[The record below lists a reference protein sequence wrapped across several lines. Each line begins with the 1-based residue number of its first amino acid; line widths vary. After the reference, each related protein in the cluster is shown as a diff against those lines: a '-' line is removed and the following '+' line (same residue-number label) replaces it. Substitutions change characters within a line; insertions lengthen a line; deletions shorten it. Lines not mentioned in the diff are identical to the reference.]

1 MIHGTNDFMR
11 SRITLIAGSPA
22 VDEQPERRWDRRT
35 RVLLA
40 ISAVLVISGLVH
52 LVVFVFGDRPWAGP
66 VSWRKPFT
74 FGVSF
79 GVTLASVVWVTSY
92 LRLAE
97 RTRTLLLGIFAADC
111 VVEVAGITL
120 QAWRDV
126 PSHLN
131 RSTPA
136 NTAVAVTL
144 AIGGAVLIAV
154 LGWFAV
160 IAARGRIDA
169 APSMRLAIR
178 AGFLLLVAGLLAG
191 AAMIAVGTVAMNTA
205 TAAHAYAV
213 TGFLKE
219 FHGVTLHAVLALP
232 ALAWLLARVRWPE
245 PRRHAV
251 MRAVVAA
258 YVVAA
263 LAALVFD
270 LATV

>member
-1 MIHGTNDFMR
+1 M
-11 SRITLIAGSPA
+11 
-22 VDEQPERRWDRRT
+22 DEPLGRRWDRRT

-40 ISAVLVISGLVH
+40 ISAVLVISGLAH
-52 LVVFVFGDRPWAGP
+52 LVVFVLGDRPWAGP

-92 LRLAE
+92 LRLAD
-97 RTRTLLLGIFAADC
+97 RTRTLLLWIFAADC

-120 QAWRDV
+120 QAWRGV

-144 AIGGAVLIAV
+144 AIGGAVLIVV
-154 LGWFAV
+154 LGGFALT
-160 IAARGRIDA
+160 AARGRIDA
-169 APSMRLAIR
+169 APSMRLAVR
-178 AGFLLLVAGLLAG
+178 AGFLLLLAGLFAG
-191 AAMIAVGTVAMNTA
+191 AVMIGVGTVAMNTG

-232 ALAWLLARVRWPE
+232 ALAWLLARLPWTE

-251 MRAVVAA
+251 VRAAVAA
-258 YVVAA
+258 YVVVA
-263 LAALVFD
+263 LSALVFD
-270 LATV
+270 LAAA

>member
-1 MIHGTNDFMR
+1 M
-11 SRITLIAGSPA
+11 
-22 VDEQPERRWDRRT
+22 PEPSKRRWDRRT
-35 RVLLA
+35 RILLA
-40 ISAVLVISGLVH
+40 ISAVLVVSGLVH
-52 LVVFVFGDRPWAGP
+52 LVVFVLDDRPWAGP

-92 LRLAE
+92 LRLTE
-97 RTRTLLLGIFAADC
+97 RVRTLLLGIFAADC
-111 VVEVAGITL
+111 IVEVAGITL

-144 AIGGAVLIAV
+144 AIGGAVLIVV
-154 LGWFAV
+154 LGWFAL
-160 IAARGRIDA
+160 IAVRGRIDA
-169 APSMRLAIR
+169 TPSMRLALR

-191 AAMIAVGTVAMNTA
+191 AVMIGVGTVAMNTG

-213 TGFLKE
+213 TGFLKG
-219 FHGVTLHAVLALP
+219 FHAVTLHAVLALP
-232 ALAWLLARVRWPE
+232 ALAWLLARLPWPE
-245 PRRHAV
+245 PRRLAV
-251 MRAVVAA
+251 TRAAVALYA
-258 YVVAA
+258 VAA

-270 LATV
+270 LATA